1 MQKRVTDYFWC
12 NSTYL
17 LSRMNTLS
25 TSTPTENKWNKVG
38 ANDRCENTNR
48 QKLYPYLSKVEETS
62 VAMRSLREVA
72 DIKNE
77 NSVNEFKGCEWESVT
92 RTYFSLKKKQLQ
104 LLA

>member
-1 MQKRVTDYFWC
+1 M
-12 NSTYL
+12 
-17 LSRMNTLS
+17 
-25 TSTPTENKWNKVG
+25 
-38 ANDRCENTNR
+38 
-48 QKLYPYLSKVEETS
+48 EETS